1 MKKLIVAFSL
11 VLASGYVANT
21 VYAAVNP
28 TMKSEISK
36 DGDKD
41 KKKKG
46 KSSCSTETKTATEGK
61 SCCAG
66 KKQLI
71 DKSIK
76 MTLITMW

>member
-28 TMKSEISK
+28 TIKSEIKK

-41 KKKKG
+41 KKKKSK
-46 KSSCSTETKTATEGK
+46 KSCSADAKSTTKSCSTSTEGK

-66 KKQLI
+66 KK
-71 DKSIK
+71 
-76 MTLITMW
+76 

>member
-46 KSSCSTETKTATEGK
+46 KSSCSTETKTTTKSCGTTATEGK

-66 KKQLI
+66 KK
-71 DKSIK
+71 
-76 MTLITMW
+76 

>member
-1 MKKLIVAFSL
+1 MKKIIVAFTL

-28 TMKSEISK
+28 TIKSEIKK

-46 KSSCSTETKTATEGK
+46 KKSCSADAKSTTKSCSTSAEGK
-61 SCCAG
+61 SCCSG
-66 KKQLI
+66 KK
-71 DKSIK
+71 
-76 MTLITMW
+76 

>member
-28 TMKSEISK
+28 TMKSEITK

-46 KSSCSTETKTATEGK
+46 KSSSTETKATTKSCTKTTEGK
-61 SCCAG
+61 SCCSG
-66 KKQLI
+66 KK
-71 DKSIK
+71 
-76 MTLITMW
+76 